1 MWMNMGYWENTLD
14 FPTACRALLDEVLK
28 TAKLLTPESRSLF
41 SNPNRALTIV
51 DLGFGCGD
59 QTVYLIQ
66 KMSKAIPAVDALT
79 DKQRFPL
86 MDRYVGVTPNRTQF
100 QYAES
105 RLTAFGM
112 HRRKDAS
119 PSVQIFCAD
128 AAQPASWSEK
138 LSSAAKGEAAS
149 PSPPRDVNESATLGD
164 SDSRETWILALDTLY
179 HFSPSRQPILNHAYR
194 ELQASLMAFDLVLAE
209 DASRLDRVLL
219 MVVSILT
226 GTPFANFVTAAQYRK
241 MLVSAGYAEDGIE
254 VRDVSGHVFAPLA
267 RFLKNRERQLGLIG
281 LGIGAYRV
289 ARWMFGWWGKS
300 GAVRGVIVIA
310 RR

>member
-1 MWMNMGYWENTLD
+1 
-14 FPTACRALLDEVLK
+14 
-28 TAKLLTPESRSLF
+28 
-41 SNPNRALTIV
+41 
-51 DLGFGCGD
+51 
-59 QTVYLIQ
+59 
-66 KMSKAIPAVDALT
+66 MSKAIPAVDALT

-179 HFSPSRQPILNHAYR
+179 HFSPPDSQSSTTRT
-194 ELQASLMAFDLVLAE
+194 ASLMAFDLVLAE